1 MKKLLLTLTAALF
14 SITAFAG
21 EFPDISVAELKKA
34 IGSWLQDRVMFGCDF
49 PVLRHAKLIAD
60 WNSLGFTEE
69 VLAKVLH
76 RNAEAY
82 FGLEETPR

>member
-1 MKKLLLTLTAALF
+1 MNIANVTYELHGWGPRQY
-14 SITAFAG
+14 S
-21 EFPDISVAELKKA
+21 AELKKA

-82 FGLEETPR
+82 FGLGRTPE